1 MDNRDCGGVMANWFV
16 AMTRLS
22 GSAGFG
28 VDYNDACCRGDPLG
42 AAADRANLKF
52 SVVIRSALSAPDP
65 SAYADQHE

>member
-28 VDYNDACCRGDPLG
+28 VDYNSACYW
-42 AAADRANLKF
+42 
-52 SVVIRSALSAPDP
+52 VIGRTSRLPIAILI
-65 SAYADQHE
+65 